1 MFAGGPYAP
10 FYCLTAEF
18 FTAARARLAPTGLLS
33 MNVYAPGG
41 DPTLAEAVVATLASV
56 FPSVLELQVEEERV
70 LIAFREPTS
79 LDAVRALL
87 ASPALP
93 GELQPVA
100 RETAAALRKA
110 ARVARSSSRTTAP
123 PSSR

>member
-1 MFAGGPYAP
+1 
-10 FYCLTAEF
+10 
-18 FTAARARLAPTGLLS
+18 

-41 DPTLAEAVVATLASV
+41 NRTLAEAVATTLRTV
-56 FPSVLELQVEEERV
+56 FPAVLELQVEEERV

-79 LDAVRALL
+79 LDAVRARLT
-87 ASPALP
+87 SPALP

-100 RETAAALRKA
+100 RETAAALRTSMPGGA
-110 ARVARSSSRTTAP
+110 NVLTDDRA